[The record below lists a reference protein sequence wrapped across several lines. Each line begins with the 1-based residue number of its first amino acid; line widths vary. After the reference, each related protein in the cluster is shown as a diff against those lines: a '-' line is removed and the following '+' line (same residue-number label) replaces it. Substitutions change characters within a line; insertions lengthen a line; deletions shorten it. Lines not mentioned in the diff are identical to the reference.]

1 VLGAVLILL
10 GLFIIGP
17 ILLFLV
23 GAAWSA
29 LLGWLLAEDASSRAG
44 EEAAATA

>member
-1 VLGAVLILL
+1 MAGAILMVIAM
-10 GLFIIGP
+10 FIIGP

-29 LLGWLLAEDASSRAG
+29 VLGWFLAEDADSRA
-44 EEAAATA
+44 EPADAAA